1 MEEKEF
7 RNKITCFS
15 FFFSILVIWAHSYN
29 GELFLGK
36 TAEGKNVL
44 AVEKF
49 FGDIIGQMAVPG
61 FFLFSAYLFYRN
73 FHWKKLLSKWKSR
86 VYSVLFPY
94 FLWNGL
100 YYLGYLV
107 GSRLPLIS
115 RAMGKGKIA
124 FSFPALLDALL
135 NYRYLHTFWYMHQLL
150 LLLLLAPLLYLLL
163 KHFWSGLIFL
173 MSVFLVI
180 WMAWDVF
187 PLLNEDALFYYST
200 GAFLALH
207 GRRLEQ
213 EPNFKRRLGSAGML
227 AAALVNL
234 YLSRKYFHPG
244 MTVFCRLF
252 LPLGLWGL
260 IPPKS
265 LPLARP
271 WMQCNFFLY
280 AVHFALIRLIN
291 KTAAMFMPSVPAVPL
306 SIYLFMPVMA
316 VAISYGMAVILKAKT
331 PGLWRA
337 LNGRR

>member
-1 MEEKEF
+1 MEEKDF

-15 FFFSILVIWAHSYN
+15 FFFSILVVWAHSYN

-36 TAEGKNVL
+36 TVQGKNVL
-44 AVEKF
+44 AAEKF
-49 FGDIIGQMAVPG
+49 FGDVIGQMAVPG
-61 FFLFSAYLFYRN
+61 FFLLSAYLFYRN
-73 FHWKKLLSKWKSR
+73 FHWKKLFSKWKSR
-86 VYSVLFPY
+86 IYSVLFPY

-115 RAMGKGKIA
+115 RAIGKGKIA
-124 FSFPALLDALL
+124 FSFPEMLDALL
-135 NYRYLHTFWYMHQLL
+135 HYRYLHTFWYMYQLL

-163 KHFWSGLIFL
+163 KHFWSGL
-173 MSVFLVI
+173 VFLLLVFIVI
-180 WMAWDVF
+180 WRAWDML
-187 PLLNEDALFYYST
+187 PLLNEDALFYYSM

-207 GRRLEQ
+207 GRQMEQ
-213 EPNFKRRLGSAGML
+213 EQTARRRLGSAGML

-234 YLSRKYFHPG
+234 YLGRKYFYPG
-244 MTVFCRLF
+244 ATVLGRLGM
-252 LPLGLWGL
+252 PLGLWGL
-260 IPPKS
+260 IRPER

-291 KTAAMFMPSVPAVPL
+291 KTAAMFMPPVPAVPL
-306 SIYLFMPVMA
+306 SLYLLMPVLA
-316 VAISYGMAVILKAKT
+316 VAASYGMAVILKACT

-337 LNGRR
+337 LNGGR